1 MDEEN
6 KTITKPKQ
14 PIKTKADKLEST
26 IKPKVANKTSV
37 AKTTVKKVATK
48 PVTTTSATKK
58 TATKSAASTST
69 VKKTAATTVKKVAAK
84 ASVRKAA
91 TKPAASTSTAKKSP
105 SSVGQSEKIPAY
117 PWLHSYPKEIEWD
130 ASITPKPL
138 FELLQETAKKVP
150 DNNCVDFLGKKFTY
164 GQMASLVDR
173 ATKGLQAIGVKKG
186 TRVGLFMPNAHYYVV
201 MYFAIIQAGG
211 IVVNFNP
218 LYTHDEVT
226 HQINDSSTEIMITL
240 DLDIFYQKLK
250 PMLETTCLKKLVIC
264 SVSKALPFF
273 KALLFS
279 LIRVRDRAH
288 VQYDN
293 QIISYDVLMAND
305 GKYIPVLIDP
315 TKDIALFQYTGGTT
329 GVPKGAMLTHS
340 NVYCNALQA
349 SMWFTGTT
357 FGKEKILAA
366 LPLFHVFAMTAV
378 MTLAI
383 KVGAEIIMMFPRF
396 SVHEAMDLINKHKVT
411 FFPAVPTIYAMINN
425 HPEVS
430 DFNLSSLKMCLSGGA
445 ALPLKIKQDFES
457 LTNCH
462 LVEAYGLSETSPA
475 ATSNPMNGMSK
486 ENSIGI
492 PFPQTIVRV
501 VSLEDPTKEVPLGEK
516 GQIAIKGPQVMQGYW
531 NHPEE
536 TKKSFADGFFL
547 TGDIGYMDKD
557 GYTFLVDRIKDVII
571 CSGFNVYPRIIEEAI
586 YKHSAIEEVTVIG
599 VYDEKRGETVKAF
612 VKLKADQILTVE
624 ELSTFLHDKLSP
636 IEIPKY
642 IEFRD
647 TLPKT
652 MIGKLSKKELK
663 AEEREKK
670 NI

>member
-6 KTITKPKQ
+6 KTITKPKR
-14 PIKTKADKLEST
+14 TLKANTDKPE
-26 IKPKVANKTSV
+26 
-37 AKTTVKKVATK
+37 
-48 PVTTTSATKK
+48 
-58 TATKSAASTST
+58 ST
-69 VKKTAATTVKKVAAK
+69 VKSKAAK
-84 ASVRKAA
+84 AAPAKAKSTKTAVKKTTAKSTSAA
-91 TKPAASTSTAKKSP
+91 TKTSTTPKAKSDKTK
-105 SSVGQSEKIPAY
+105 SEKPSVSKGAKMPSPATKLEKIETY
-117 PWLHSYPKEIEWD
+117 PWLHSYPKDVNWD
-130 ASITPKPL
+130 TPITPKPL
-138 FELLQETAKKVP
+138 FELLQETAKKIP
-150 DNNCVDFLGKKFTY
+150 DNNCIDFLGKKFTY
-164 GQMASLVDR
+164 RQMASLVDR

-226 HQINDSSTEIMITL
+226 HQINDSATEIMVTL
-240 DLDIFYQKLK
+240 DLDLFYQKLK

-279 LIRVRDRAH
+279 LIRVKDRAH
-288 VQYDN
+288 VQYNN

-305 GKYIPVLIDP
+305 GKYIPVPINP
-315 TKDIALFQYTGGTT
+315 TEDVALFQYTGGTT

-340 NVYCNALQA
+340 NVYSNAIQA
-349 SMWFTGTT
+349 SLWFADTT

-383 KVGAEIIMMFPRF
+383 KTGAEIIMMFPRF
-396 SVHEAMDLINKHKVT
+396 SVHEAMDLINKHKIT

-425 HPEVS
+425 HPEVN

-445 ALPLKIKQDFES
+445 PLPLKIKEDFES
-457 LTNCH
+457 LTGCH

-475 ATSNPMNGMSK
+475 ATSNPMYGLSK
-486 ENSIGI
+486 QNSIGV
-492 PFPQTIVRV
+492 PFPQTVVRV
-501 VSLEDPTKEVPLGEK
+501 VSLENPNEEVPLGEK

-547 TGDIGYMDKD
+547 TGDIGYMDAD

-571 CSGFNVYPRIIEEAI
+571 CSGFNVYPRVVEEAI
-586 YKHSAIEEVTVIG
+586 YKHPAIEEVTVIG
-599 VYDEKRGETVKAF
+599 VHDEKRGETVKAF
-612 VKLKADQILTVE
+612 VKLKADQVLTADA
-624 ELSTFLHDKLSP
+624 LSTFLHDKLSP

-663 AEEREKK
+663 AEEKEKK
-670 NI
+670 SA